1 MTPYLKFF
9 LFTKQFC
16 NFDTLYHVMFRL
28 IIPQIKK
35 TVFVTLIVLTGIV
48 SLCFVVDEQDMV
60 TWTNKCFAQSYDTST
75 GDKLKKF
82 ELLLTNDAFIRLRKT
97 YTNNKQE
104 YFSFHLHRLNDMS
117 YMGDAVSGTLQFKT
131 TDDDIIVQTYN
142 DRKGNVDSMAS
153 VLNIPVKNMGAE
165 RLDSLHTA
173 IEYFKTKKGL

>member
-1 MTPYLKFF
+1 MVLVVIFAVIA
-9 LFTKQFC
+9 
-16 NFDTLYHVMFRL
+16 NFG
-28 IIPQIKK
+28 
-35 TVFVTLIVLTGIV
+35 FVTAI
-48 SLCFVVDEQDMV
+48 DEQDMV
-60 TWTNKCFAQSYDTST
+60 TWTNKCFAQSFDASA

-82 ELLLTNDAFIRLRKT
+82 EWLLTNDAFIRLRKT
-97 YTNNKQE
+97 YQNNKQE

-117 YMGDAVSGTLQFKT
+117 YLGDSTAGTLQFKT

>member
-1 MTPYLKFF
+1 MHKSVLTPVKKATVVIL
-9 LFTKQFC
+9 LTIAGLA
-16 NFDTLYHVMFRL
+16 NFG
-28 IIPQIKK
+28 
-35 TVFVTLIVLTGIV
+35 FVTAI
-48 SLCFVVDEQDMV
+48 DEQDMV
-60 TWTNKCFAQSYDTST
+60 AWTNRCFMQSYDTSA

-117 YMGDAVSGTLQFKT
+117 YLGDGASGTLRFQT

-165 RLDSLHTA
+165 RLDSLHTV
-173 IEYFKTKKGL
+173 IEYFKTKKSL